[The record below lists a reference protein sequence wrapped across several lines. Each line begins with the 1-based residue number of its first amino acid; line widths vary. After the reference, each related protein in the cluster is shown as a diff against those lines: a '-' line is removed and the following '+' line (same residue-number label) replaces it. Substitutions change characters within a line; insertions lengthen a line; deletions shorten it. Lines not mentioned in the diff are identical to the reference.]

1 MNENK
6 KDNIVDNPE
15 PDWSLGMFWEDIT
28 YILQRI
34 GEIIESI
41 IKAITGEQ

>member
-6 KDNIVDNPE
+6 REVIENPE

-28 YILQRI
+28 FILKKI
-34 GEIIESI
+34 GEVIEAI
-41 IKAITGEQ
+41 IKSFKGE